1 MAIFGQHHQIT
12 VVSLHHINIPFQAV
26 RSLETDI
33 ISAITESCI
42 PSCATEY
49 SFMSRDLFIAK
60 GLHKNILFQFAKLR
74 INIESAKKSFRQV
87 GNKKS
92 RTDVLLTFDF
102 GSGGRIRTDDLRV
115 MSPTSYHCSTP
126 HSLKLKF
133 ENLKL
138 KILSSLFSKSG
149 AKVRTFPEMTK
160 FFLFFICYCLIICLL
175 KIPAS
180 VFTRRV

>member
-1 MAIFGQHHQIT
+1 
-12 VVSLHHINIPFQAV
+12 
-26 RSLETDI
+26 
-33 ISAITESCI
+33 
-42 PSCATEY
+42 
-49 SFMSRDLFIAK
+49 MSRRLSLNDGAK
-60 GLHKNILFQFAKLR
+60 IQRFFELGNNFFLRGRDCGHKTRDPRGRGFTKIKSEHRFAVLIFLYTYHSLK
-74 INIESAKKSFRQV
+74 ASFRR
-87 GNKKS
+87 GMCIKKS
-92 RTDVLLTFDF
+92 RTGVLLTFDF

-138 KILSSLFSKSG
+138 KILSSLVSKSG

-175 KIPAS
+175 NTPTS